1 MIRNPRTE
9 KEKVIK
15 DIRNLSIL
23 KKEQNDPA
31 IKGIRNIF
39 RLQLNELKEFNM

>member
-23 KKEQNDPA
+23 KKEQND
-31 IKGIRNIF
+31 KEIF
-39 RLQLNELKEFNM
+39 LDFS